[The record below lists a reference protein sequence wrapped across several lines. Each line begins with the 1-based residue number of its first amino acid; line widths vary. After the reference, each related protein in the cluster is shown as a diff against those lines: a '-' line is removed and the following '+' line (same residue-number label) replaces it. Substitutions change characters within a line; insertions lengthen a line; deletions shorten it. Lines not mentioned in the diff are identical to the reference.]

1 MRALLL
7 GALLVVG
14 LLSKAMAQLAA
25 GPIPVASN
33 VNGVPVTVSTT
44 YRITANPVGDDVA
57 VDARIFADLIDV
69 QKKLPDIMESFRRG
83 AGNCTRGADS
93 QNSAVSFKGGSLWP
107 RNDQLLMVV
116 RGDIDSWSCV
126 TGPQRSAVRWEKK
139 KIAFLRLKL
148 PVRHTWRTVKRNRE
162 GTQPFQGTL
171 QLYLAEKDD
180 ATVGL
185 KIAEP
190 SIKLEGQ
197 PTFATNTNLSLA
209 MADMSKKVSKTLQSA
224 IDLTKLKDA
233 LPKELQKLNMTVV
246 SARFRDRGG
255 HAIAEVNLVGRASG
269 NATASL
275 LQQIAASYRS
285 N

>member
-14 LLSKAMAQLAA
+14 LLSKAAAQLAA
-25 GPIPVASN
+25 GPIPVASS

-57 VDARIFADLIDV
+57 VDARIFVDLIDV
-69 QKKLPDIMESFRRG
+69 QKKLPDIMESFKRG
-83 AGNCTRGADS
+83 TGNCNRGVDS

-107 RNDQLLMVV
+107 RNDQLLMFV

-126 TGPQRSAVRWEKK
+126 AGPQRSAVRWEQK

-148 PVRHTWRTVKRNRE
+148 PVRHTWRTVKKNRE
-162 GTQPFQGTL
+162 DTQPFQGTL

-197 PTFATNTNLSLA
+197 PAFATNANLSLA

-255 HAIAEVNLVGRASG
+255 HAIAEVNLVGKASG
-269 NATASL
+269 NTTASL

>member
-14 LLSKAMAQLAA
+14 LLSKATAQLAA
-25 GPIPVASN
+25 GPIQVASS

-44 YRITANPVGDDVA
+44 YRITANPVGDDIA

-69 QKKLPDIMESFRRG
+69 QKKLPDIMESFKRG
-83 AGNCTRGADS
+83 AGNCNRGADS

-107 RNDQLLMVV
+107 RNDQLLMFV

-126 TGPQRSAVRWEKK
+126 AGPQRSAVRWEKK

-148 PVRHTWRTVKRNRE
+148 PVRHTWRTVKKNR
-162 GTQPFQGTL
+162 GDTQPFQGTL

-197 PTFATNTNLSLA
+197 PVFATNANLSLA

-269 NATASL
+269 NATALL

>member
-14 LLSKAMAQLAA
+14 LLSKATAQLAA
-25 GPIPVASN
+25 GPIQVASS
-33 VNGVPVTVSTT
+33 VNGIPVTVSTT

-69 QKKLPDIMESFRRG
+69 QKKLPDIMESFKRG
-83 AGNCTRGADS
+83 AGGCNRSVDS
-93 QNSAVSFKGGSLWP
+93 QNSAVSFKGGTLWP
-107 RNDQLLMVV
+107 RNDQLLMFV

-126 TGPQRSAVRWEKK
+126 VGPQRSAVRWEKK

-148 PVRHTWRTVKRNRE
+148 PVRHTWRTVKKNRE

-197 PTFATNTNLSLA
+197 PAFATNANLSLA

-224 IDLTKLKDA
+224 IDLSKLKDA
-233 LPKELQKLNMTVV
+233 LPKELQKLNLTVV

-255 HAIAEVNLVGRASG
+255 HAIAEVNLAGKVPG
-269 NATASL
+269 NTTASL